1 MTVVGLCIECRL
13 MTSQF
18 SIETVVSEVEK
29 LNIMEIATVLMP
41 GLYVLGHL

>member
-1 MTVVGLCIECRL
+1 MAIVGLCIEDRL

-18 SIETVVSEVEK
+18 SIEKVVSEVDL